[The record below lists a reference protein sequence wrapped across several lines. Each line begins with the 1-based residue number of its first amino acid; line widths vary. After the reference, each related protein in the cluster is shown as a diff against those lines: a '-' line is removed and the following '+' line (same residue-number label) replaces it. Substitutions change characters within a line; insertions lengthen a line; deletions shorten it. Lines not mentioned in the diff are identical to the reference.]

1 MHSHPNTGDGKPCN
15 FAANVLIDVSGHA
28 KLGDVGLARILQL
41 PSICETERNSIAG
54 TWTHMAPEVAHAYM
68 TSPYC
73 FIDRVWLVWY
83 AKGSQYGRNSFLDP
97 WQLLCVSDMC
107 TMPAEHGTECKA
119 VLHHSS

>member
-1 MHSHPNTGDGKPCN
+1 MSYLQVLCMHSHPNAGDGKLCN

-73 FIDRVWLVWY
+73 FIDRVWLIWY
-83 AKGSQYGRNSFLDP
+83 ARGSQIWSEFVLGP
-97 WQLLCVSDMC
+97 MAIVMC
-107 TMPAEHGTECKA
+107 QRYVHNA
-119 VLHHSS
+119 S